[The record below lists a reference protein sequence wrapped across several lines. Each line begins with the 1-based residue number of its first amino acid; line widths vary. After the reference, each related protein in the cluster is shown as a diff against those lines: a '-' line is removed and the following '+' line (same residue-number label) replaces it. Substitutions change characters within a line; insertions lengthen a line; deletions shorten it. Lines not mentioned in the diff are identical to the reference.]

1 MSISNFDNI
10 EVAQILVSIFFS
22 IVFFQ
27 SSIDKINDREGNLKF
42 FNQHF
47 KETFFQNYT
56 SISLNLLAFLEIT
69 SAFLCCL
76 GIFYKLLH
84 HDSIFLYYGLLIS
97 AIVLLSLLFGQRLA
111 KDYTGAAD
119 ITIYFILC
127 IVTILSF

>member
-1 MSISNFDNI
+1 MIISNFNNI
-10 EVAQILVSIFFS
+10 EIVQILVSIFFS

-27 SSIDKINDREGNLKF
+27 SSIDKVNDREGNLNF

-56 SISLNLLAFLEIT
+56 SICLNILALLEVI
-69 SAFLCCL
+69 SAFLCCF
-76 GIFYKLLH
+76 GIFYKLSY
-84 HDSIFLYYGLLIS
+84 HDSIFIYYGLLMS
-97 AIVLLSLLFGQRLA
+97 SIVLLSLLLGQRLA
-111 KDYTGAAD
+111 KDYAGAAD

>member
-1 MSISNFDNI
+1 MSILNFNNI
-10 EVAQILVSIFFS
+10 EIAQILVSIFFS

-47 KETFFQNYT
+47 KGTFFQNYT
-56 SISLNLLAFLEIT
+56 LISLNLLAFLEIT
-69 SAFLCCL
+69 SAFLYCL
-76 GIFYKLLH
+76 GIFYKLLY
-84 HDSIFLYYGLLIS
+84 HDPIFIYYGLLMS
-97 AIVLLSLLFGQRLA
+97 AIVLLSLLLGQRLA
-111 KDYTGAAD
+111 KDYVGAAD

>member
-1 MSISNFDNI
+1 MSTFNFNNI
-10 EVAQILVSIFFS
+10 EIAQILVSIFFL

-27 SSIDKINDREGNLKF
+27 SSLDKINDREGNLKF

-47 KETFFQNYT
+47 EGTFFQNYT
-56 SISLNLLAFLEIT
+56 SISLNFLTLLEFF

-76 GIFYKLLH
+76 GVFYKLSY
-84 HDSIFLYYGLLIS
+84 HDSIFIDYGLLIS
-97 AIVLLSLLFGQRLA
+97 AIALLSLLLGQRLA
-111 KDYTGAAD
+111 KDYAGAAD

>member
-1 MSISNFDNI
+1 MSILNFNNI
-10 EVAQILVSIFFS
+10 ETAQILVSIFFS

-27 SSIDKINDREGNLKF
+27 SGIDKINDRVGNLKF

-47 KETFFQNYT
+47 KDTFFQNYI

-76 GIFYKLLH
+76 GIFYKLLY
-84 HDSIFLYYGLLIS
+84 HDSIFIFYGLFMC
-97 AIVLLSLLFGQRLA
+97 AIVLLSLLLGQRLA
-111 KDYTGAAD
+111 KDYAGAAD

>member
-1 MSISNFDNI
+1 MSILNFNNI
-10 EVAQILVSIFFS
+10 EIAQILVSIFFS

-27 SSIDKINDREGNLKF
+27 SSIDKINDRQGNLKF

-47 KETFFQNYT
+47 EGTFFQNYT
-56 SISLNLLAFLEIT
+56 STSLNFLSLLEFF

-76 GIFYKLLH
+76 GIFYKISYQN
-84 HDSIFLYYGLLIS
+84 SIFIYYGLLMI
-97 AIVLLSLLFGQRLA
+97 AIVLLSLLLGQRLA
-111 KDYTGAAD
+111 KDYAGAAD

>member
-1 MSISNFDNI
+1 MSILNFNNI
-10 EVAQILVSIFFS
+10 EIVQILVSIFFS

-47 KETFFQNYT
+47 KETFFQNHT
-56 SISLNLLAFLEIT
+56 SISLYLLALLEII

-76 GIFYKLLH
+76 GGFYKLLYH
-84 HDSIFLYYGLLIS
+84 NSIFIYYGLLLS
-97 AIVLLSLLFGQRLA
+97 AIVLLLLLLGQRLA
-111 KDYTGAAD
+111 KDYAGAAD

>member
-1 MSISNFDNI
+1 MSISNFNNI
-10 EVAQILVSIFFS
+10 EIAQILVSIFFS

-27 SSIDKINDREGNLKF
+27 SSIDKINDRESNLKF

-47 KETFFQNYT
+47 KGTFFQNYT
-56 SISLNLLAFLEIT
+56 SISLNLLALLEIT

-76 GIFYKLLH
+76 GIFYKLLYYN
-84 HDSIFLYYGLLIS
+84 SIFIYYGLLMS
-97 AIVLLSLLFGQRLA
+97 AIVLLSLLLGQRLA
-111 KDYTGAAD
+111 KDYVGAAD